1 MIRIWSNEQSLFLNQ
16 FVVTLSAVIFLFI
29 FTLSSLGFWY
39 ISSVGRLEFNTLN
52 YLNRFGPVNDTV
64 SKIKNL
70 DFDSNEIEIFRLI
83 LRLTNNL
90 NAAEAYNLATVIYN
104 ECYEKGIDP
113 SIVLG
118 VIMVESRFHPEA
130 VSNKG
135 AMGLMQLMPNTGS
148 YIAEREGIEL
158 LTETQLYDPEINVRL
173 GIAYLS
179 QLESKYNDISHALG
193 AYNYGPYKF
202 DSLIKTSSTGILVP
216 SYVSKVLKFKNRFDD
231 EIIILRES

>member
-1 MIRIWSNEQSLFLNQ
+1 MIRKWSNEQSLFLNQ
-16 FVVTLSAVIFLFI
+16 FVVKLGTFIFLFI
-29 FTLSSLGFWY
+29 FTLSSFGFWY
-39 ISSVGRLEFNTLN
+39 IGSAGRLKFSARN
-52 YLNRFGPVNDTV
+52 YLNEFQSDDITV
-64 SKIKNL
+64 TKIKNL
-70 DFDSNEIEIFRLI
+70 DFDSSEIEIFRLI
-83 LRLTNNL
+83 LRLTNSL
-90 NAAEAYNLATVIYN
+90 NATEAYNLATVIYK

-148 YIAEREGIEL
+148 YIAKQEGIEL
-158 LTETQLYDPEINVRL
+158 QTRNQLYDPEINVRI

-179 QLESKYNDISHALG
+179 ELEMKYNDISHALG

-202 DSLIKTSSTGILVP
+202 DSLIKASSKRILVP
-216 SYVSKVLKFKNRFDD
+216 HYVSKVLKFKNRFDD
-231 EIIILRES
+231 ELIILRES